1 MSSTFEGGG
10 KSTHC
15 LNYVCESLETRD
27 YQYVISFSEL
37 VTDTHVSVYLGISTA
52 ILIVTWWAWEA

>member
-27 YQYVISFSEL
+27 YQYVISLSEL